1 MILVFIISGIVI
13 LISLSMLIFSLS
25 NAKLE
30 IKKLHISNVED
41 KLKVDFV
48 LNIGIYFLNKVKLIK
63 FTIDNY
69 KISNLLQ
76 SGKIDINKFKV
87 NNAINVDVIKSLKY
101 HDFKIEYF
109 KIEGY
114 FSTFNVVLSTSIY
127 GIIKAAIPLI
137 LARRIDGPYINE
149 FEFLN
154 INENK
159 INVNLNCIISV
170 KMVNII
176 NILHYLKRKGGNE
189 NNGKSSDRR
198 SHAYS
203 NE

>member
-1 MILVFIISGIVI
+1 MILVFIILGIII
-13 LISLSMLIFSLS
+13 LISLSMFVFSLS

-30 IKKLHISNVED
+30 IKKLHISNINGKTKVE
-41 KLKVDFV
+41 FV
-48 LNIGIYFLNKVKLIK
+48 LNIGIYFLNKIKLVK

-69 KISNLLQ
+69 KIENLLQ
-76 SGKIDINKFKV
+76 AGKLDINKFKQ
-87 NNAINVDVIKSLKY
+87 NKAINIDVVKSLKY
-101 HDFKIEYF
+101 HDFTIEYF

-114 FSTFNVVLSTSIY
+114 FSTFNTVLSTSIY
-127 GIIKAAIPLI
+127 ALVQAIIPILI
-137 LARRIDGPYINE
+137 SKRLSGKYINKLD
-149 FEFLN
+149 FLN

-159 INVNLNCIISV
+159 INLNLNCIISV

-176 NILHYLKRKGGNE
+176 NILHYLKKKGGN

-198 SHAYS
+198 TYAYS

>member
-1 MILVFIISGIVI
+1 MILVFIILGIII
-13 LISLSMLIFSLS
+13 LVSLSMLIFKLS

-30 IKKLHISNVED
+30 IEKLHISNEQEKV
-41 KLKVDFV
+41 KVDFV
-48 LNIGIYFLNKVKLIK
+48 LNIGIYFLDKVKLIK

-69 KISNLLQ
+69 KIQNLLQ
-76 SGKIDINKFKV
+76 SGKLDINKLKQ
-87 NNAINVDVIKSLKY
+87 NKAINIDVLKSLKY
-101 HDFKIEYF
+101 HDFTIEYF

-114 FSTFNVVLSTSIY
+114 FSTFDTVLSTWIYAFINSI
-127 GIIKAAIPLI
+127 IPIL
-137 LARRIDGPYINE
+137 LARRIDGKYVNKLQ
-149 FEFLN
+149 FLS

-159 INVNLNCIISV
+159 ININLNCIISV

-176 NILHYLKRKGGNE
+176 NILHYLKKKGGN

-198 SHAYS
+198 TYAYS

>member
-1 MILVFIISGIVI
+1 MILVFVI
-13 LISLSMLIFSLS
+13 LGIIILVSLSMLIFKLS

-30 IKKLHISNVED
+30 IKKLHISNEEEKV
-41 KLKVDFV
+41 KVDFV
-48 LNIGIYFLNKVKLIK
+48 LNIGIYFLNKIQIIK

-76 SGKIDINKFKV
+76 SGKLDISKLRENK
-87 NNAINVDVIKSLKY
+87 AINIDVLKSLKY
-101 HDFKIEYF
+101 HDFTIEYF
-109 KIEGY
+109 NLEGY
-114 FSTFNVVLSTSIY
+114 FSTFDTVLSTWIY
-127 GIIKAAIPLI
+127 AFVQAIIPIVI
-137 LARRIDGPYINE
+137 ARKIEGRYINE
-149 FEFLN
+149 LQFLN

-159 INVNLNCIISV
+159 ININLNCIISV

-176 NILHYLKRKGGNE
+176 NILHYLKKKGGN

-198 SHAYS
+198 SYAYS

>member
-1 MILVFIISGIVI
+1 MILVFIILGLII
-13 LISLSMLIFSLS
+13 LISLSMLIFRLS

-30 IKKLHISNVED
+30 IKKLHISNIEN

-48 LNIGIYFLNKVKLIK
+48 LNIGIYFLDKIQLIK

-76 SGKIDINKFKV
+76 SGKLDINKFKQ
-87 NNAINVDVIKSLKY
+87 NKAINIDVFKSLKY
-101 HDFKIEYF
+101 HDFTIEHLEL
-109 KIEGY
+109 EGY
-114 FSTFNVVLSTSIY
+114 FSTFDTVLSAWIY
-127 GIIKAAIPLI
+127 AFVQAIIPILI
-137 LARRIDGPYINE
+137 SRRIKGKYIND
-149 FEFLN
+149 FQFLN
-154 INENK
+154 ITENK
-159 INVNLNCIISV
+159 ININFNCIISV

-176 NILHYLKRKGGNE
+176 NILHYLKKKGGN

-198 SHAYS
+198 SYAYS

>member
-1 MILVFIISGIVI
+1 MILVFIILGVII
-13 LISLSMLIFSLS
+13 LISLSLFIFSLS
-25 NAKLE
+25 SAKLE
-30 IKKLHISNVED
+30 IKKLHISNEEE
-41 KLKVDFV
+41 KIKVNFV
-48 LNIGIYFLNKVKLIK
+48 LNIGIYFFNKVKLIK

-69 KISNLLQ
+69 KISNLFE
-76 SGKIDINKFKV
+76 SGKLDMKRLKENE
-87 NNAINVDVIKSLKY
+87 AINIDVFKSLKY

-109 KIEGY
+109 FIEGY
-114 FSTFNVVLSTSIY
+114 FSTFNTVLSTSIY
-127 GIIKAAIPLI
+127 AFINAIIPLLI
-137 LARRIDGPYINE
+137 AHRLNGKYINN

-159 INVNLNCIISV
+159 ININLNCIISV

-176 NILHYLKRKGGNE
+176 NILHYLKKKGGN

-198 SHAYS
+198 AYAYS

>member
-1 MILVFIISGIVI
+1 MILVFIFLGIVI
-13 LISLSMLIFSLS
+13 LVTLSMLIFRLS

-30 IKKLHISNVED
+30 IKKLHISNIED

-48 LNIGIYFLNKVKLIK
+48 LNIGIYFLNKIKLIK

-69 KISNLLQ
+69 KIQNLLQ
-76 SGKIDINKFKV
+76 SGKLDINKFKQ
-87 NNAINVDVIKSLKY
+87 NKAINIDVLKSLKY
-101 HDFKIEYF
+101 HDFTIEYF

-114 FSTFNVVLSTSIY
+114 FGAFDAVLSAWIYAFITSI
-127 GIIKAAIPLI
+127 IPILI
-137 LARRIDGPYINE
+137 ARRIEGKYINNLQ
-149 FEFLN
+149 FLN
-154 INENK
+154 INQNK
-159 INVNLNCIISV
+159 ININLNCIISV

-176 NILHYLKRKGGNE
+176 NILHYLKEKGGN

-198 SHAYS
+198 AYAYS